1 MGKALLHL
9 KQSQELNPHLRQNS
23 RTPLV
28 GGSIFIVVVVVFI
41 SKVGSLFT
49 TSVLILLLNPGFT
62 IPGVVAHE
70 VTDEI
75 LTRVVFHPVRDELLK
90 EERKEDGTSCKLSTL
105 EGEEILH
112 WSYVQDAVEVNGA

>member
-1 MGKALLHL
+1 M
-9 KQSQELNPHLRQNS
+9 LNYN
-23 RTPLV
+23 
-28 GGSIFIVVVVVFI
+28 F
-41 SKVGSLFT
+41 GSLFPT
-49 TSVLILLLNPGFT
+49 YVLILLLNPGFT

-90 EERKEDGTSCKLSTL
+90 EERKEDGTSCKLSRL
-105 EGEEILH
+105 EGEEILQWPMTASRTYDH

>member
-1 MGKALLHL
+1 MAVHWLCLFL
-9 KQSQELNPHLRQNS
+9 MLNYN
-23 RTPLV
+23 
-28 GGSIFIVVVVVFI
+28 F
-41 SKVGSLFT
+41 GSLFT

-90 EERKEDGTSCKLSTL
+90 EERKEDGTSCKLSRL
-105 EGEEILH
+105 EGEEILQ

>member
-9 KQSQELNPHLRQNS
+9 KQNQELNPHLRQNS

-90 EERKEDGTSCKLSTL
+90 EERKEDGTSCKLSRL
-105 EGEEILH
+105 EGEEILQ
-112 WSYVQDAVEVNGA
+112 WSYVQDAV

>member
-1 MGKALLHL
+1 M
-9 KQSQELNPHLRQNS
+9 LNYN
-23 RTPLV
+23 
-28 GGSIFIVVVVVFI
+28 F
-41 SKVGSLFT
+41 GSLFT

-90 EERKEDGTSCKLSTL
+90 EERKEDGTSCKLSRL
-105 EGEEILH
+105 EGEEILQRSMTASRPYDH

>member
-90 EERKEDGTSCKLSTL
+90 EERKEDGTSCKLSRL
-105 EGEEILH
+105 EGEEILQ